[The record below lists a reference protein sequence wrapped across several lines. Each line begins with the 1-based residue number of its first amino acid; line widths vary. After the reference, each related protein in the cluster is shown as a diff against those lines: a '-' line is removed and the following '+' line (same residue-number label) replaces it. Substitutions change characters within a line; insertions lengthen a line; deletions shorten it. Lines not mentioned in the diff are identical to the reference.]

1 MVPTCSPKVEYLALV
16 HALEDQQDESQ
27 SKYFDINIIE
37 VQGNRTPSSGQSFQE
52 LADAVL
58 ANESIVGYIEALV
71 DCKLTKSGRYIPE
84 KGSVVSQME
93 FKFSR
98 RLPR

>member
-1 MVPTCSPKVEYLALV
+1 MLTKAEYLALV
-16 HALEDQQDESQ
+16 HALEDQQDEGQ
-27 SKYFDINIIE
+27 AKYFDIYIIE
-37 VQGNRTPSSGQSFQE
+37 VQGNRTPSGSQSFQE

-71 DCKLTKSGRYIPE
+71 DCKLTKSGRKITE
-84 KGSVVSQME
+84 KGSVVSQRE

-98 RLPR
+98 RSPR